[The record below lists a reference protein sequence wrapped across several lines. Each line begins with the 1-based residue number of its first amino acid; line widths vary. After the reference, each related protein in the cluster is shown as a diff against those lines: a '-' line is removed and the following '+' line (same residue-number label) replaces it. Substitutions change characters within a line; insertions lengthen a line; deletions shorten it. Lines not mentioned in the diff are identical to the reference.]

1 MNCEPKYEK
10 VTRVEVIDDT
20 GRAYTNWNVSDLQFS
35 LQDDERTL
43 KVFIVGKK
51 DDQTRNGNG
60 CSYGGVCE
68 LVRAISKVLR
78 HGMTDKNY
86 TNLVEEIGDVQTMI
100 NLLVSTHE
108 ITWGEIEDRVAV
120 KMLKLNKYGVI

>member
-20 GRAYTNWNVSDLQFS
+20 GRAYTNWNVRDLQFS

-51 DDQTRNGNG
+51 DD
-60 CSYGGVCE
+60 
-68 LVRAISKVLR
+68 
-78 HGMTDKNY
+78 
-86 TNLVEEIGDVQTMI
+86 
-100 NLLVSTHE
+100 
-108 ITWGEIEDRVAV
+108 
-120 KMLKLNKYGVI
+120 

>member
-1 MNCEPKYEK
+1 M
-10 VTRVEVIDDT
+10 TRQEM
-20 GRAYTNWNVSDLQFS
+20 
-35 LQDDERTL
+35 EM
-43 KVFIVGKK
+43 IVAMEECG
-51 DDQTRNGNG
+51 
-60 CSYGGVCE
+60 E

-100 NLLVSTHE
+100 NLLVSTHD

>member
-1 MNCEPKYEK
+1 MNRQEMEMVVAMEEC
-10 VTRVEVIDDT
+10 
-20 GRAYTNWNVSDLQFS
+20 G
-35 LQDDERTL
+35 
-43 KVFIVGKK
+43 
-51 DDQTRNGNG
+51 
-60 CSYGGVCE
+60 E

-108 ITWGEIEDRVAV
+108 ITWGEIEDRVAA
-120 KMLKLNKYGVI
+120 KMVKLNKYGVI

>member
-1 MNCEPKYEK
+1 MDLKKKSLDKIPRIAYNIFYKSEKKNMNCEPKYEK

-51 DDQTRNGNG
+51 DD
-60 CSYGGVCE
+60 
-68 LVRAISKVLR
+68 
-78 HGMTDKNY
+78 
-86 TNLVEEIGDVQTMI
+86 
-100 NLLVSTHE
+100 
-108 ITWGEIEDRVAV
+108 
-120 KMLKLNKYGVI
+120 

>member
-51 DDQTRNGNG
+51 DDYTRDGND
-60 CSYGGVCE
+60 CSHGGVW
-68 LVRAISKVLR
+68 RASAS
-78 HGMTDKNY
+78 D
-86 TNLVEEIGDVQTMI
+86 
-100 NLLVSTHE
+100 
-108 ITWGEIEDRVAV
+108 
-120 KMLKLNKYGVI
+120 

>member
-1 MNCEPKYEK
+1 M
-10 VTRVEVIDDT
+10 TRQEMEMVVAMEEC
-20 GRAYTNWNVSDLQFS
+20 G
-35 LQDDERTL
+35 
-43 KVFIVGKK
+43 
-51 DDQTRNGNG
+51 
-60 CSYGGVCE
+60 E

-120 KMLKLNKYGVI
+120 KMLKLNKFSYFCNYYICVLVY